1 MIVGYERWQ
10 HGTYHGAMVGRE
22 VRIYV
27 LYCVQKIAMRCEGIL
42 RFQQFARSFS
52 RLPAPLIRRPAWTWA
67 LSCAFLYE
75 LSPFRHSPYVLIFQ
89 TQRIPKYR
97 SRTWVTIGERG
108 RFVQWKRNL
117 LFEFV
122 DDMAWS
128 TPNNALYTADFT
140 CWCAT
145 NPENSILFGKATL
158 PQMVN
163 TQFLFSTSY
172 PVNIWLRAA
181 DNRCI
186 RSVVF
191 STTNDL

>member
-1 MIVGYERWQ
+1 MSRTGKEESDNKCWPVLLRKCGEVALRREKIHAGGKTGHSGRRFVIVGYERWQ

-89 TQRIPKYR
+89 TQ
-97 SRTWVTIGERG
+97 
-108 RFVQWKRNL
+108 
-117 LFEFV
+117 
-122 DDMAWS
+122 
-128 TPNNALYTADFT
+128 
-140 CWCAT
+140 T
-145 NPENSILFGKATL
+145 NPKIPEQDLGHNWRKGAVRA
-158 PQMVN
+158 ME
-163 TQFLFSTSY
+163 TQFAFRVCRRHGMVHSKQ
-172 PVNIWLRAA
+172 
-181 DNRCI
+181 C
-186 RSVVF
+186 VVYCG
-191 STTNDL
+191 LYMLVRHKP